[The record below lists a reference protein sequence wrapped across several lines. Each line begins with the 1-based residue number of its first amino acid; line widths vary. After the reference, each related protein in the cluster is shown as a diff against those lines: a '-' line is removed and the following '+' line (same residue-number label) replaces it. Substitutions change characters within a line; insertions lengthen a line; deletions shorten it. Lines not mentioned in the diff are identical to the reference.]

1 MYVDFTRRLFRIG
14 KCGVHGPGDVA
25 LVHPTAM
32 DAEVNSSENDE
43 LELMSLMC
51 LSPYHT
57 VSLVLRQ
64 MTQIMR
70 D

>member
-14 KCGVHGPGDVA
+14 MCGVRGPGDAA

-51 LSPYHT
+51 LSPYRT
-57 VSLVLRQ
+57 VSL